1 MVLFLAGC
9 ATLQL
14 QQFNQHLDQGDEA
27 WIAQQTV
34 SCENESDTCSQ
45 LHLIKGEACLRLAGT
60 GEAPAIHYACAADAL
75 AQGIALRRSWPDP
88 GAKRRY
94 QVNLC
99 ESLGNLHQR
108 QSGDAAAETLARLA
122 AAAESLYQMAPA
134 SVPATYYLAI
144 FRHRQIE
151 SQLMDM
157 NAANRVPICN
167 RLKRTL
173 TGILSVMETAQ
184 ADPSPDWYRFAESY
198 QRLAFDLGTSIQA
211 AECR

>member
-34 SCENESDTCSQ
+34 RCENESDTCSQ
-45 LHLIKGEACLRLAGT
+45 LHLIKGEACLHLADT
-60 GEAPAIHYACAADAL
+60 GEAPAFHYACAADSL
-75 AQGIALRRSWPDP
+75 AQGIAMRRSWPDP

-94 QVNLC
+94 QGHLC
-99 ESLGNLHQR
+99 ESLSNLLQL
-108 QSGDAAAETLARLA
+108 QSDDAAADTLARLA

-144 FRHRQIE
+144 VRHRQIE
-151 SQLMDM
+151 PQLLDM

-167 RLKRTL
+167 RLKRIL
-173 TGILSVMETAQ
+173 TGILSMMETAQ
-184 ADPSPDWYRFAESY
+184 TDPSPDWYRFAENY
-198 QRLAFDLGTSIQA
+198 QRLAFDLGTSIQT